1 MVWTVK
7 ILHRYLI
14 KQNLLLL
21 GICLLSCT
29 GIYLLV
35 DVFERLDNFLD
46 HQASMLM
53 VGKYFLLKLPLIV
66 AQILPLVFM
75 LAIVIQLGI
84 MRRNR
89 ELTALEA
96 SGVHYGRIVLFFV
109 IYAVLWSAVEFGFAQ
124 GLGVLAERKSS
135 VIWESRGVPVEEQE
149 TTVEDVWLRA
159 GERMVHIET
168 LHPKAGRGSG
178 VRIYE
183 LDPEFDRI
191 ERMLFS
197 QKLRIDDE
205 NWVLK
210 QVRVLS
216 PERFLRERRARVRL
230 PMSRDLST
238 FFALKERLSPDE
250 MSIWEL
256 GRMVARLQQT
266 GANVEGLL
274 TAWHQKM
281 AYALSIVVVT
291 CIALVVTRRWSN
303 LFFNICFGLG
313 LAFLFYGLYVL
324 GGLLGEQGRLAP
336 WLAGWLGNLVIG
348 VPAIL
353 WLGWGLRPAS
363 T

>member
-1 MVWTVK
+1 
-7 ILHRYLI
+7 
-14 KQNLLLL
+14 
-21 GICLLSCT
+21 
-29 GIYLLV
+29 
-35 DVFERLDNFLD
+35 
-46 HQASMLM
+46 MLM

-75 LAIVIQLGI
+75 LTIVIQLGL

-89 ELTALEA
+89 ELTALET
-96 SGVHYGRIVLFFV
+96 SGVHYGRIVLFFLV
-109 IYAVLWSAVEFGFAQ
+109 YAVIWSALEFGFAQ
-124 GLGVLAERKSS
+124 GLGVMAERRSS
-135 VIWESRGVPVEEQE
+135 VIWENRGVPAEEQE
-149 TTVEDVWLRA
+149 PVVKDVWMRV
-159 GERMVHIET
+159 GERMVHIDT
-168 LHPKAGRGSG
+168 LRPEAGKGSG
-178 VRIYE
+178 VRIYD
-183 LDPEFDRI
+183 LDPGFERI
-191 ERMLFS
+191 QRILVS
-197 QKLRIDDE
+197 RKLRIDDE
-205 NWVLK
+205 NWVLQ

-216 PERFLRERRARVRL
+216 PDRFLREARDEVRL
-230 PMSRDLST
+230 PVSRDLST

-256 GRMVARLQQT
+256 GRMVDRLQQT

-336 WLAGWLGNLVIG
+336 WIAGWLGNLVIG
-348 VPAIL
+348 LPAMV
-353 WLGWGLRPAS
+353 WLGWGLRPRND
-363 T
+363 